1 LYKHQPN
8 GCKNKQQ
15 TSTRPK
21 PSNKDSLMKKLL
33 WLIPVSLITLLVVV
47 YLLANSIIKT
57 VLTSELE
64 QVTGAEVNI
73 DSVSLRLMPVSVNLS
88 GVQLTDPA
96 KPEFNSIS
104 FSNAYARVDP
114 WPALKGYYVVEELEV
129 SELTYGSKRERRG
142 EVYRVPPAN
151 DNALDLASLLQVEI
165 PTADAIL
172 ARANLQTL
180 QQGAALKKLA
190 EQQKQKF
197 TELRQQ
203 LPTAEQLA
211 EFQANVK
218 ALTESR
224 ISDASQLAAK
234 TQQFNALQQQ
244 LRAERDKL
252 RDLQQSLLQ
261 SRDSLSSAV
270 TALRSAA
277 DQDWQQLQQL
287 ANIQQGGLAPIFQ
300 ILLGDVW
307 AREIQKLEALY
318 QLAKPYLQQDG
329 EPAPAKPLDPNQ
341 PYPDF
346 WVKQARVHLLLAGTE
361 STIQMQDITTQH
373 QLINNVATRFSLD
386 VAGLP
391 KLNTFKL
398 NGDFAI
404 LEQMI
409 TNLSWQLDGMALENL
424 TLGREQTALTLLA
437 GLFSANGSLQLTDD
451 QLKQQAKVLLKNANF
466 DKTGN
471 RYLDQLV
478 GLLNQQGQ
486 IPLDVLAEGL
496 ISNPQVTIRSSLD
509 RMLGDALLGE
519 AKQKIAQLQT
529 QLRSELDSRLQQQL
543 AGQQEWLSLLQQQE
557 TDTKAI
563 EAKLE
568 ELLGAKMGNLQDQ
581 LRNRLLDRL
590 GGG

>member
-1 LYKHQPN
+1 
-8 GCKNKQQ
+8 
-15 TSTRPK
+15 
-21 PSNKDSLMKKLL
+21 MKKLL
-33 WLIPVSLITLLVVV
+33 WLIPVSLITLVVV
-47 YLLANSIIKT
+47 AYLLANSIIKT

-73 DSVSLRLMPVSVNLS
+73 DSVSLRLLPVSVNLS

-129 SELTYGSKRERRG
+129 SELAYGSKRTKPG
-142 EVYRVPPAN
+142 KVYRVPPAN

-180 QQGAALKKLA
+180 QQGAALKQLA
-190 EQQKQKF
+190 EQQQQKF

-211 EFQANVK
+211 EFQASVK
-218 ALTESR
+218 ALTESK
-224 ISDASQLAAK
+224 ISDASELAAK

-519 AKQKIAQLQT
+519 ARQKIAQLQT

-557 TDTKAI
+557 TDSKAI

-568 ELLGAKMGNLQDQ
+568 ALLGAKMGNLQDQ

>member
-1 LYKHQPN
+1 
-8 GCKNKQQ
+8 
-15 TSTRPK
+15 
-21 PSNKDSLMKKLL
+21 MKKLL
-33 WLIPVSLITLLVVV
+33 WLIPVSLITLVVV
-47 YLLANSIIKT
+47 AYLLANSIIKT

-73 DSVSLRLMPVSVNLS
+73 DSVSLRLLPVSVNLS

-129 SELTYGSKRERRG
+129 SELAYGSKRTKPG
-142 EVYRVPPAN
+142 KVYRVPPAN

-180 QQGAALKKLA
+180 QQGAALKQLA
-190 EQQKQKF
+190 EQQQQKF

-211 EFQANVK
+211 EFQASVK
-218 ALTESR
+218 ALTESK
-224 ISDASQLAAK
+224 ISDASELAAK

-519 AKQKIAQLQT
+519 ARQKIAQLQT
-529 QLRSELDSRLQQQL
+529 QLRSELDNRLQQQL

-557 TDTKAI
+557 TNSKAI

-568 ELLGAKMGNLQDQ
+568 ELLSAKMGNLQDQ

>member
-1 LYKHQPN
+1 
-8 GCKNKQQ
+8 
-15 TSTRPK
+15 
-21 PSNKDSLMKKLL
+21 MKKLL
-33 WLIPVSLITLLVVV
+33 WLIPVSLITLVVV
-47 YLLANSIIKT
+47 AYLLANSIIKT

-129 SELTYGSKRERRG
+129 SELAYGSKRTKPG
-142 EVYRVPPAN
+142 KVYRVPPAN

-180 QQGAALKKLA
+180 QQGAALKQLA

-211 EFQANVK
+211 EFQASVK
-218 ALTESR
+218 ALTESK
-224 ISDASQLAAK
+224 ISDASDLAAK

-373 QLINNVATRFSLD
+373 QLINNVVTRFSLD

-404 LEQMI
+404 LEQMV

-519 AKQKIAQLQT
+519 ARQKIAQLQT
-529 QLRSELDSRLQQQL
+529 QLRSELDNRLQQQL

-557 TDTKAI
+557 TNSKAI

-568 ELLGAKMGNLQDQ
+568 ELLSAKMGNLQDQ

>member
-1 LYKHQPN
+1 
-8 GCKNKQQ
+8 
-15 TSTRPK
+15 
-21 PSNKDSLMKKLL
+21 MKKLL
-33 WLIPVSLITLLVVV
+33 WLIPVSLITLVVV
-47 YLLANSIIKT
+47 AYLLANSIIKT

-73 DSVSLRLMPVSVNLS
+73 DSVSLRLLPVSVNLS

-129 SELTYGSKRERRG
+129 SELAYGSKRTKPG
-142 EVYRVPPAN
+142 KVYRVPPAN

-180 QQGAALKKLA
+180 QQGAALKQLA
-190 EQQKQKF
+190 EQQQQKF

-211 EFQANVK
+211 EFQASVK
-218 ALTESR
+218 ALTESK
-224 ISDASQLAAK
+224 ISDASELAAK

-519 AKQKIAQLQT
+519 ARQKIAQLQT
-529 QLRSELDSRLQQQL
+529 QLRSELDNRLQQQL

-557 TDTKAI
+557 TESKAI

-568 ELLGAKMGNLQDQ
+568 ALLGAKMGNLQDQ

>member
-1 LYKHQPN
+1 
-8 GCKNKQQ
+8 
-15 TSTRPK
+15 
-21 PSNKDSLMKKLL
+21 MKKLL
-33 WLIPVSLITLLVVV
+33 WLIPISLLTLVVV
-47 YLLANSIIKT
+47 AYLLANSIIKT

-64 QVTGAEVNI
+64 KVTGAEVNI
-73 DSVSLRLMPVSVNLS
+73 ESVSLRLMPVSVTLS

-96 KPEFNSIS
+96 KPAFNSIS
-104 FSNAYARVDP
+104 FSHAYARVDP

-129 SELTYGSKRERRG
+129 TELAYGSKRAKPG
-142 EVYRVPPAN
+142 EVYRAPPAS
-151 DNALDLASLLQVEI
+151 DNALDLVSLLQVEI

-180 QQGAALKKLA
+180 QQGAALKQLA

-197 TELRQQ
+197 SELRQQ

-224 ISDASQLAAK
+224 ISDASELAAK
-234 TQQFNALQQQ
+234 TQQFNTLQQQ
-244 LRAERDKL
+244 LRTERDKL
-252 RDLQQSLLQ
+252 RDLQQSLVE
-261 SRDSLSSAV
+261 SRNTLSNAL

-300 ILLGDVW
+300 ILLGDIW

-329 EPAPAKPLDPNQ
+329 ESAPAKPLDPNQ

-391 KLNTFKL
+391 KLDTFKL

-409 TNLSWQLDGMALENL
+409 TNLSWQLEGMALENL

-466 DKTGN
+466 DNTGN

-557 TDTKAI
+557 TNSKAI

-568 ELLGAKMGNLQDQ
+568 ELLSAKMGNLQDQ

>member
-1 LYKHQPN
+1 
-8 GCKNKQQ
+8 
-15 TSTRPK
+15 
-21 PSNKDSLMKKLL
+21 MKKLL
-33 WLIPVSLITLLVVV
+33 WLIPVSLLTLLVVA

-57 VLTSELE
+57 VLTNELE

-88 GVQLTDPA
+88 EVQLTDPA

-129 SELTYGSKRERRG
+129 SELAYGSKRTKPG
-142 EVYRVPPAN
+142 KVYRVPPAN

-180 QQGAALKKLA
+180 QQGAALKQLA

-218 ALTESR
+218 ALTDSR
-224 ISDASQLAAK
+224 ISDASELAAK

-529 QLRSELDSRLQQQL
+529 QLRTELDNRLAQQL
-543 AGQQEWLSLLQQQE
+543 GPQQEWLNLLQQQE
-557 TDTKAI
+557 TDSKAM

-568 ELLGAKMGNLQDQ
+568 ELLNAKMGNLQDQ
-581 LRNRLLDRL
+581 LRNRLRDRL
-590 GGG
+590 SGG

>member
-1 LYKHQPN
+1 
-8 GCKNKQQ
+8 
-15 TSTRPK
+15 
-21 PSNKDSLMKKLL
+21 MKKLL
-33 WLIPVSLITLLVVV
+33 WLIPVSLLTLLLVA
-47 YLLANSIIKT
+47 YLLANSIIKSI
-57 VLTSELE
+57 LISELE
-64 QVTGAEVNI
+64 QITGAEVNV
-73 DSVSLRLMPVSVNLS
+73 DSVSLRLLPVSLQLD

-96 KPEFNSIS
+96 KPDFNSIS
-104 FSNAYARVDP
+104 FAKAYARVDP
-114 WPALKGYYVVEELEV
+114 WPALKGYYIVEELEV
-129 SELTYGSKRERRG
+129 LELAYGSQRARPGK
-142 EVYRVPPAN
+142 VYRVPPAN

-180 QQGAALKKLA
+180 QQGEQLQQLAA
-190 EQQKQKF
+190 QQRQKM
-197 TELRQQ
+197 TTLRQQ
-203 LPTAEQLA
+203 LPTPEQLA
-211 EFQANVK
+211 EFQSSIK
-218 ALTESR
+218 ALTDSR
-224 ISDASQLAAK
+224 ISDAADLAAK
-234 TQQFNALQQQ
+234 TQQLTSLQQQ
-244 LRAERDKL
+244 LRTERDKL
-252 RDLQQSLLQ
+252 RELQQSLTE
-261 SRDSLSSAV
+261 SRDSLSAAV
-270 TALRSAA
+270 KAVRTAAE
-277 DQDWQQLQQL
+277 QDWQQLQQL

-519 AKQKIAQLQT
+519 ARQKIAQLQT

-557 TDTKAI
+557 TESKAI

-568 ELLGAKMGNLQDQ
+568 ALLSAKMGNLQDQ

>member
-1 LYKHQPN
+1 
-8 GCKNKQQ
+8 
-15 TSTRPK
+15 
-21 PSNKDSLMKKLL
+21 MKKLL

-129 SELTYGSKRERRG
+129 SELAYGSKRTKPG
-142 EVYRVPPAN
+142 KVYRVPPAN

-180 QQGAALKKLA
+180 QQGAALKQLA

-197 TELRQQ
+197 TELSQQ

-224 ISDASQLAAK
+224 ISDASELAAK

-519 AKQKIAQLQT
+519 ARQKIAQLQT

-557 TDTKAI
+557 TESKAI

-568 ELLGAKMGNLQDQ
+568 ALLGAKMGNLQDQ

>member
-1 LYKHQPN
+1 
-8 GCKNKQQ
+8 
-15 TSTRPK
+15 
-21 PSNKDSLMKKLL
+21 MKKLL
-33 WLIPVSLITLLVVV
+33 WLIPVSLLTLVVV
-47 YLLANSIIKT
+47 AYLLANSIIKT

-104 FSNAYARVDP
+104 FSNAYARVAP
-114 WPALKGYYVVEELEV
+114 WPALKGYYVVEELEI
-129 SELTYGSKRERRG
+129 SELAYGSKRTKPG
-142 EVYRVPPAN
+142 KVYRVPPAN

-180 QQGAALKKLA
+180 QQGAALKQLA

-224 ISDASQLAAK
+224 ISDASELAAK

-519 AKQKIAQLQT
+519 ARQKIAQLQT

-557 TDTKAI
+557 TESKAI

-568 ELLGAKMGNLQDQ
+568 ALLGAKMGNLQDQ

>member
-1 LYKHQPN
+1 
-8 GCKNKQQ
+8 
-15 TSTRPK
+15 
-21 PSNKDSLMKKLL
+21 MKKLL
-33 WLIPVSLITLLVVV
+33 WLIPVSLITMVVV
-47 YLLANSIIKT
+47 AYLLANSIIKT

-129 SELTYGSKRERRG
+129 SELAYGSKRTKPG
-142 EVYRVPPAN
+142 KVYRVPPAN

-180 QQGAALKKLA
+180 QQGAALKQLA

-224 ISDASQLAAK
+224 ISDASELAAK

-519 AKQKIAQLQT
+519 ARQKIAQLQT

-557 TDTKAI
+557 TESKAI

-568 ELLGAKMGNLQDQ
+568 ALLGAKMGNLQDQ

-590 GGG
+590 GG

>member
-1 LYKHQPN
+1 
-8 GCKNKQQ
+8 
-15 TSTRPK
+15 
-21 PSNKDSLMKKLL
+21 MKKLL
-33 WLIPVSLITLLVVV
+33 WLIPVSLITLVVV
-47 YLLANSIIKT
+47 AYLLANSIIKT

-129 SELTYGSKRERRG
+129 SELAYGSKRTKPG
-142 EVYRVPPAN
+142 KVYRVPPAN

-165 PTADAIL
+165 PTANAIL

-180 QQGAALKKLA
+180 QQGAALKQLA

-224 ISDASQLAAK
+224 ISDASELAAK

-519 AKQKIAQLQT
+519 ARQKIAQLQT

-557 TDTKAI
+557 TDSKAI

-568 ELLGAKMGNLQDQ
+568 ALLGAKMGNLQDQ

>member
-1 LYKHQPN
+1 
-8 GCKNKQQ
+8 
-15 TSTRPK
+15 
-21 PSNKDSLMKKLL
+21 MKKLL
-33 WLIPVSLITLLVVV
+33 WLIPVSLITLVVV
-47 YLLANSIIKT
+47 AYLLANSIIKT

-129 SELTYGSKRERRG
+129 SELAYGSKRTKPG
-142 EVYRVPPAN
+142 KVYRVPPAN

-180 QQGAALKKLA
+180 QQGAALKQLA

-211 EFQANVK
+211 EFQASVK
-218 ALTESR
+218 ALTESK
-224 ISDASQLAAK
+224 ISDASDLAAK

-373 QLINNVATRFSLD
+373 QLINNVVTRFSLD

-519 AKQKIAQLQT
+519 ARQKIAQLQT
-529 QLRSELDSRLQQQL
+529 QLRSELDNRLQQQL

-557 TDTKAI
+557 TNSKAI

-568 ELLGAKMGNLQDQ
+568 ALLGAKMGNLQDQ

>member
-1 LYKHQPN
+1 
-8 GCKNKQQ
+8 
-15 TSTRPK
+15 
-21 PSNKDSLMKKLL
+21 MKKLL
-33 WLIPVSLITLLVVV
+33 WLIPVSLITLVVV
-47 YLLANSIIKT
+47 AYLLANSIIKT

-129 SELTYGSKRERRG
+129 SELAYGSKRTKPG
-142 EVYRVPPAN
+142 KVYRVPPAN

-180 QQGAALKKLA
+180 QQGAALKQLA

-211 EFQANVK
+211 EFQASVK
-218 ALTESR
+218 ALTESK
-224 ISDASQLAAK
+224 ISDASDLAAK

-519 AKQKIAQLQT
+519 ARQKIAQLQT
-529 QLRSELDSRLQQQL
+529 QLRSELDNRLQQQL

-557 TDTKAI
+557 TNSKAI

-568 ELLGAKMGNLQDQ
+568 ALLGAKMGNLQDQ

>member
-1 LYKHQPN
+1 
-8 GCKNKQQ
+8 
-15 TSTRPK
+15 
-21 PSNKDSLMKKLL
+21 MKKLL
-33 WLIPVSLITLLVVV
+33 WLIPVSLITLVVV
-47 YLLANSIIKT
+47 AYLLANSIIKT

-114 WPALKGYYVVEELEV
+114 WPALKGYYVVEELEI
-129 SELTYGSKRERRG
+129 SELAYGSKRTKPG
-142 EVYRVPPAN
+142 KVYRVPPAN

-180 QQGAALKKLA
+180 QQGAALKQLA

-224 ISDASQLAAK
+224 ISDASELAAK

-300 ILLGDVW
+300 ILLGDIW

-404 LEQMI
+404 LEQMV

-519 AKQKIAQLQT
+519 ARQKIAQLQT

-557 TDTKAI
+557 TESKAI

-568 ELLGAKMGNLQDQ
+568 ALLGAKMGNLQDQ

>member
-1 LYKHQPN
+1 
-8 GCKNKQQ
+8 
-15 TSTRPK
+15 
-21 PSNKDSLMKKLL
+21 MKKLL
-33 WLIPVSLITLLVVV
+33 WLIPVSLLTLLVVA

-129 SELTYGSKRERRG
+129 SELAYGSKRTKPG
-142 EVYRVPPAN
+142 KVYRVPPAN

-180 QQGAALKKLA
+180 QQGAALKQLA

-224 ISDASQLAAK
+224 ISDASELAAK

-346 WVKQARVHLLLAGTE
+346 WIKQARVHLLLAGTE

-519 AKQKIAQLQT
+519 ARQKIAQLQT

-557 TDTKAI
+557 TESKAI

-568 ELLGAKMGNLQDQ
+568 ALLGAKMGNLQDQ

>member
-1 LYKHQPN
+1 
-8 GCKNKQQ
+8 
-15 TSTRPK
+15 
-21 PSNKDSLMKKLL
+21 MKKLL
-33 WLIPVSLITLLVVV
+33 WLIPVSLLTLVVV
-47 YLLANSIIKT
+47 AYLLANSIIKT

-129 SELTYGSKRERRG
+129 SELAYGSKRTKPG
-142 EVYRVPPAN
+142 KVYRVPPAN

-180 QQGAALKKLA
+180 QQGAALKQLA

-224 ISDASQLAAK
+224 ISDASELAAK

-373 QLINNVATRFSLD
+373 QLINNVVTRFSLD

-519 AKQKIAQLQT
+519 ARQKIAQLQT
-529 QLRSELDSRLQQQL
+529 QLRSELDNRLQQQL

-557 TDTKAI
+557 TNSKAI

-568 ELLGAKMGNLQDQ
+568 ALLGAKMGNLQDQ

>member
-1 LYKHQPN
+1 
-8 GCKNKQQ
+8 
-15 TSTRPK
+15 
-21 PSNKDSLMKKLL
+21 MKKLL
-33 WLIPVSLITLLVVV
+33 WLIPVSLITLVVV
-47 YLLANSIIKT
+47 AYLLANSIIKT

-129 SELTYGSKRERRG
+129 SELVYGSKRTKPG
-142 EVYRVPPAN
+142 KVYRVPPAN

-180 QQGAALKKLA
+180 QQGAALKQLA

-224 ISDASQLAAK
+224 ISDASELAAK

-261 SRDSLSSAV
+261 SRDSLSNAV

-519 AKQKIAQLQT
+519 ARQKIAQLQT

-557 TDTKAI
+557 TESKAI

-568 ELLGAKMGNLQDQ
+568 ALLGAKMGNLQDQ

>member
-1 LYKHQPN
+1 
-8 GCKNKQQ
+8 
-15 TSTRPK
+15 
-21 PSNKDSLMKKLL
+21 MKKLL
-33 WLIPVSLITLLVVV
+33 WLIPVSLLTLVVV
-47 YLLANSIIKT
+47 AYLLANSIIKT

-88 GVQLTDPA
+88 EVQLTDPA

-129 SELTYGSKRERRG
+129 SELAYGSKRAKPG

-180 QQGAALKKLA
+180 QQGAALKQLA

-224 ISDASQLAAK
+224 ISDASELAAK

-519 AKQKIAQLQT
+519 ARQKIAQLQT

-557 TDTKAI
+557 TDSKAI

-568 ELLGAKMGNLQDQ
+568 ALLGAKMGNLQDQ

>member
-1 LYKHQPN
+1 
-8 GCKNKQQ
+8 
-15 TSTRPK
+15 
-21 PSNKDSLMKKLL
+21 MKKLL
-33 WLIPVSLITLLVVV
+33 WLIPVSLITLVVV
-47 YLLANSIIKT
+47 AYLLANSIIKT

-129 SELTYGSKRERRG
+129 SELAYGSKRDKPG

-165 PTADAIL
+165 PTANAIL

-180 QQGAALKKLA
+180 QQGAALKQLA

-224 ISDASQLAAK
+224 ISDASELAAK

-300 ILLGDVW
+300 ILLGDIW

-519 AKQKIAQLQT
+519 ARQKIAQLQT

>member
-1 LYKHQPN
+1 
-8 GCKNKQQ
+8 
-15 TSTRPK
+15 
-21 PSNKDSLMKKLL
+21 MKKLL
-33 WLIPVSLITLLVVV
+33 WLIPVSLITLVVV
-47 YLLANSIIKT
+47 AYLLANSIIKT

-129 SELTYGSKRERRG
+129 SELAYGSKRTKPG
-142 EVYRVPPAN
+142 KVYRVPPAN

-180 QQGAALKKLA
+180 QQGAALKQLA

-224 ISDASQLAAK
+224 ISDASELAAK

-373 QLINNVATRFSLD
+373 QLINNVVTRFSLD

-519 AKQKIAQLQT
+519 ARQKIAQLQT
-529 QLRSELDSRLQQQL
+529 QLRSELDNRLQQQL

-557 TDTKAI
+557 TNSKAI

-568 ELLGAKMGNLQDQ
+568 ELLSAKMGNLQDQ
-581 LRNRLLDRL
+581 LRNRLLDGL

>member
-1 LYKHQPN
+1 
-8 GCKNKQQ
+8 
-15 TSTRPK
+15 
-21 PSNKDSLMKKLL
+21 MKKLL
-33 WLIPVSLITLLVVV
+33 WLIPVSLLTLLVVA

-88 GVQLTDPA
+88 DVQLTDPA

-129 SELTYGSKRERRG
+129 SELAYGSKRTKPG
-142 EVYRVPPAN
+142 KVYRVPPAN

-180 QQGAALKKLA
+180 QQGTALKQLA

-224 ISDASQLAAK
+224 ISDASELAAK

-519 AKQKIAQLQT
+519 ARQKIVQLQT

-557 TDTKAI
+557 TESKAI

-568 ELLGAKMGNLQDQ
+568 ALLGAKMGNLQDQ

>member
-1 LYKHQPN
+1 
-8 GCKNKQQ
+8 
-15 TSTRPK
+15 
-21 PSNKDSLMKKLL
+21 MKKLL
-33 WLIPVSLITLLVVV
+33 WLIPVSLITLVVV
-47 YLLANSIIKT
+47 AYLLANSIIKT

-129 SELTYGSKRERRG
+129 SELAYGSKRDKPG

-165 PTADAIL
+165 PTAGAIL

-180 QQGAALKKLA
+180 QQGAALKQLA
-190 EQQKQKF
+190 EQQQQKF

-224 ISDASQLAAK
+224 ISDASELAAK

-329 EPAPAKPLDPNQ
+329 ELAPAKPLDPNQ

-519 AKQKIAQLQT
+519 ARQKIAQLQT

-557 TDTKAI
+557 TESKAI

-568 ELLGAKMGNLQDQ
+568 ALLGAKMGNLQDQ

>member
-1 LYKHQPN
+1 
-8 GCKNKQQ
+8 
-15 TSTRPK
+15 
-21 PSNKDSLMKKLL
+21 MKKLL
-33 WLIPVSLITLLVVV
+33 WLIPVSLITLVVV
-47 YLLANSIIKT
+47 AYLLANSIIKT

-129 SELTYGSKRERRG
+129 SELAYGSKRTKPG
-142 EVYRVPPAN
+142 KVYRVPPAN

-180 QQGAALKKLA
+180 QQGAALKQLA

-224 ISDASQLAAK
+224 ISDASELAAK

-398 NGDFAI
+398 NGDFAV

-519 AKQKIAQLQT
+519 ARQKIAQLQT

-557 TDTKAI
+557 TESKAI

-568 ELLGAKMGNLQDQ
+568 ALLGAKMGNLQDQ

>member
-1 LYKHQPN
+1 
-8 GCKNKQQ
+8 
-15 TSTRPK
+15 
-21 PSNKDSLMKKLL
+21 MKKLL
-33 WLIPVSLITLLVVV
+33 WLIPVSLLTLLVVA
-47 YLLANSIIKT
+47 YLLANTIIKS

-129 SELTYGSKRERRG
+129 SELAYGSKRDKPG
-142 EVYRVPPAN
+142 KVYRVPPAN

-165 PTADAIL
+165 PTANAIL

-180 QQGAALKKLA
+180 QQGAALKQLA

-224 ISDASQLAAK
+224 ISDASELAAK

-437 GLFSANGSLQLTDD
+437 GLFSANGSLQLTND

-519 AKQKIAQLQT
+519 ARQKIAQLQT

-557 TDTKAI
+557 TESKAI

-568 ELLGAKMGNLQDQ
+568 ALLGAKMGNLQDQ